1 MPVFLTIDPIAF
13 TIGPLTV
20 RWYGV
25 VISLCLLL
33 AVLLCIREAKRQQ
46 LSEDYILDIFLLA
59 LPLAIL
65 GARFWYVIF
74 HWDMYKGSSLLDLV
88 AIWRGGSAIQ
98 GGLIVAFLVIYL
110 YCRHKGLR
118 FLQMMDIISLGLI
131 LGQSLGRW
139 ANFFNAEAYGPV
151 IEEGSF
157 WSWVPFKVWAEGA
170 WHHPTFLYEFLWDLL
185 AFVVLWLIMRRLHRY
200 GGIFA
205 GYLIL
210 YCLGRAL
217 IEPLRQ
223 DKLLAGGVPVTMIV
237 CAVGI
242 AAGVLLLLAIRKQP
256 RVDVADPFRPA
267 PRRR

>member
-1 MPVFLTIDPIAF
+1 MFLTIDPIAF
-13 TIGPLTV
+13 TIGPLSV

-25 VISLCLLL
+25 VISLSLLL
-33 AVLLCIREAKRQQ
+33 SVLLCCREAARQQ
-46 LSEDYILDIFLLA
+46 LDENYILDILLLA

-65 GARFWYVIF
+65 GARAWYVIF
-74 HWDMYKGSSLLDLV
+74 HWDMYRGGSLLDLI

-98 GGLIVAFLVIYL
+98 GGLILAILTIYL
-110 YCRHKGLR
+110 YCRYKGLK
-118 FLQMMDIISLGLI
+118 FLQIMDIVSLGLI

-151 IEEGSF
+151 IAEGSF

-170 WHHPTFLYEFLWDLL
+170 WHHPTFFYEFLWDLL
-185 AFVVLWLIMRRLHRY
+185 AFLLLLALMRRLHRY
-200 GGIFA
+200 GGVFA

-210 YCLGRAL
+210 YCLGRGL

-223 DKLLAGGVPVTMIV
+223 DKLLLAGLPVTMIV
-237 CAVGI
+237 CAAGI
-242 AAGVLLLLAIRKQP
+242 LAGLLLRWSIRNRP
-256 RVDVADPFRPA
+256 RLDVYDPPRPA